1 MSHMERIELDD
12 QEWAVLPGS
21 PVRLAVGDVL
31 RCALRHG
38 GAPLASAVPDDVWAI
53 SRRGGARW
61 RERDPSIEAVGE
73 VLDQAFDL
81 AERCIPVVRL
91 RRPQNVGA
99 GRHDDLAVQYRDS
112 ITDLRRLL
120 LEECHGNVSELARRT
135 GLPRRT
141 LHRRLKD
148 MAAILPPKLATVPAL
163 PEVERKAG

>member
-1 MSHMERIELDD
+1 M
-12 QEWAVLPGS
+12 
-21 PVRLAVGDVL
+21 
-31 RCALRHG
+31 
-38 GAPLASAVPDDVWAI
+38 
-53 SRRGGARW
+53 
-61 RERDPSIEAVGE
+61 
-73 VLDQAFDL
+73 LDQAFDL

-112 ITDLRRLL
+112 ITGLRRLL
-120 LEECHGNVSELARRT
+120 LEECNGNLSELARRT

-163 PEVERKAG
+163 PEGERKAG